1 MRYVM
6 PPDPVLLLLL
16 LLTSCMAVCNNNYRN
31 LGHTLN
37 DIFNVWMMLWL
48 EGLAPYAR
56 QVDLLNVDSFKL
68 GCHLSVDPCMHQS
81 MHPSICMNDQ

>member
-1 MRYVM
+1 VVCSLHCCVI
-6 PPDPVLLLLL
+6 PPDSVYNAYFSACPVLLLQLS
-16 LLTSCMAVCNNNYRN
+16 SCMVVCNNYRN

-68 GCHLSVDPCMHQS
+68 GLV
-81 MHPSICMNDQ
+81 

>member
-1 MRYVM
+1 MYGSM
-6 PPDPVLLLLL
+6 Q
-16 LLTSCMAVCNNNYRN
+16 LTYRN

-37 DIFNVWMMLWL
+37 DVFNVWMMLWL

-68 GCHLSVDPCMHQS
+68 GL
-81 MHPSICMNDQ
+81 IW

>member
-1 MRYVM
+1 MYGSM
-6 PPDPVLLLLL
+6 Q
-16 LLTSCMAVCNNNYRN
+16 LTYRN

-37 DIFNVWMMLWL
+37 DVFNVWMMLWL

-68 GCHLSVDPCMHQS
+68 GL
-81 MHPSICMNDQ
+81 IWWIGLIW